1 MATSQI
7 SVKDSSGSN
16 VLVARIPDTGQA
28 TKSLSLPVALA
39 SDDALVSLVTAP
51 ATGTQSIV
59 ASSATDVTLLASN
72 AARKGAYFYNDSTQ
86 ALFLLCSNAT
96 SSATVFTQKLAAG
109 DAFQILPGG
118 YTGIVKGLWASAN
131 GSLRVTEFT

>member
-7 SVKDSSGSN
+7 GVKDASGAT
-16 VLVARIPDTGQA
+16 VQVAKIPDTGQA

-39 SDDALVSLVTAP
+39 SDDALVTLITA
-51 ATGTQSIV
+51 ATTGTQSNV
-59 ASSATDVTLLASN
+59 ASSATDVTILASN

-86 ALFLLCSNAT
+86 VLFLLFAAAT

-109 DAFQILPGG
+109 DSFNLLPGG
-118 YTGIVKGLWASAN
+118 YTGIVHGIWASAN
-131 GSLRVTEFT
+131 GTCRVTEWS